1 MEELEAG
8 IKSSRYFSGIL
19 KCRGTKDSGYVNG
32 GSQLDKD
39 ILIVGPENVNR
50 AGMSFMHLYAC
61 PCIFH
66 LIPVLLLTTKT
77 AFLCLVHGDLVVV
90 ELLSENNWTTAPNT
104 IAYGGGSAEDGNITF
119 HVTRTQ
125 ASSDLH
131 PC

>member
-19 KCRGTKDSGYVNG
+19 KCRGTRESGYVNG

-39 ILIVGPENVNR
+39 ILIVGAENVNR
-50 AGMSFMHLYAC
+50 AGKLIHAMVCMHLS
-61 PCIFH
+61 FN
-66 LIPVLLLTTKT
+66 T
-77 AFLCLVHGDLVVV
+77 FLCLVHGDLVVV
-90 ELLSENNWTTAPNT
+90 ELQSENNWTTAPNT

-119 HVTRTQ
+119 HVTHTQ
-125 ASSDLH
+125 ASDLH